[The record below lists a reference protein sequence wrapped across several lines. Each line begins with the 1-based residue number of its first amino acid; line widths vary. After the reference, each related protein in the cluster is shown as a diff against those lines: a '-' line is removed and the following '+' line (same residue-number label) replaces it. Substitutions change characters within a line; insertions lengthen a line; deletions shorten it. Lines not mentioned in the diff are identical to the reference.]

1 VARKA
6 IVIKA
11 QRRLAQQEQAR
22 ALGKK
27 MKHPTR
33 VYNRCRLCGRIGGYM
48 RFFQMCRICVR
59 ERVANGDVVG
69 FKKASW

>member
-1 VARKA
+1 M
-6 IVIKA
+6 IKA
-11 QRRLAQQEQAR
+11 QDRIAKRERAH

-33 VYNRCRLCGRIGGYM
+33 VYHRCRLCGRNGGYL
-48 RFFQMCRICVR
+48 RYFQMCRICFR
-59 ERVANGDVVG
+59 ERVSRGDVVG

>member
-1 VARKA
+1 
-6 IVIKA
+6 
-11 QRRLAQQEQAR
+11 
-22 ALGKK
+22 